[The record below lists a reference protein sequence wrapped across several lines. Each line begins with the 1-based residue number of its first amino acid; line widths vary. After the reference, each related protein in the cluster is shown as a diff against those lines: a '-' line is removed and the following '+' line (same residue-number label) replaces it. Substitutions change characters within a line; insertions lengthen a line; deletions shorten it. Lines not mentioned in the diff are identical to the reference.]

1 MLINSDVWN
10 EVSRERANGK
20 LQLELDAL
28 LCLRALFSSG
38 LGDSLSRCFEMYFIT
53 VHDTSAEQCLSIYTD
68 IHLLQNMQA

>member
-10 EVSRERANGK
+10 EASRERANGK

-38 LGDSLSRCFEMYFIT
+38 IGNSLSRCFEMHLII
-53 VHDTSAEQCLSIYTD
+53 VHGTSAEQCLSIYID
-68 IHLLQNMQA
+68 IHLLYNMHA